1 MSPRSDIRHDGS
13 MRPGLLDDDA
23 TARLRAALDGYTVDA
38 VADRLGL
45 AGQAALQRG
54 DLAGVARRIDGDDPL
69 ATLLRLFVLCA
80 DVDGA
85 SAVRALA
92 PLRLDEAVAAGVLE
106 AAGGRI
112 RAALD
117 VRPYSEAT
125 PALPTATGTP
135 AGVAGGVAAPPWW
148 VVSDFGA
155 DVRGGPLAAD
165 HVLGIGAA
173 SVTLAQATPRAPVG
187 RALDVG
193 TGCGI
198 QALHL
203 ARHAEV
209 VVATDVSERALRM
222 AATSAALSGQAWD
235 LRAGSLLEPVAG
247 ERFDLVVANPPFVVS
262 AGAVGHEY
270 RDGGRAGDGVSEA
283 LVRGLP
289 GVLAEGGTAQLLANW
304 VITADQPWDERVGG
318 WLAGSGCDAWVW
330 QREIAEPGEYVT
342 LWLRDA
348 GERPGTERWR
358 ERYDA
363 WLDWFAAAGVA
374 AVGMG
379 LVTMWRTDAAD
390 PAVVCED
397 VPQALEQ
404 PIGPHVASW
413 PHRQRWLRA
422 RDDDALLAAALR
434 PADGLVLDRSAVL
447 DEDGWSEVTAQLR
460 QARGV
465 RWAVEVD
472 DAVATLVAGCD
483 GQTPLRVAV
492 GVLAA
497 ALGAD
502 ADAVARALAPVVRD
516 LVGRGFLLPEGVA

>member
-1 MSPRSDIRHDGS
+1 

-69 ATLLRLFVLCA
+69 ATLLRLFVLGA

-85 SAVRALA
+85 AATRALA
-92 PLRLDEAVAAGVLE
+92 PVRLDEAIAAGLL
-106 AAGGRI
+106 APAGDRLH
-112 RAALD
+112 AVLD
-117 VRPYSEAT
+117 VRPYSEAA
-125 PALPTATGTP
+125 PALPTATGTSGP
-135 AGVAGGVAAPPWW
+135 GAAPPWW

-173 SVTLAQATPRAPVG
+173 SLTLAQATPRAPVG

-222 AATSAALSGQAWD
+222 AATTAGLSGQRWD

-270 RDGGRAGDGVSEA
+270 RDGGRAGDGISEA

-304 VITADQPWDERVGG
+304 VITADQPWDERVAG
-318 WLAGSGCDAWVW
+318 WLASSGCDAWVW
-330 QREIAEPGEYVT
+330 QREVAEPGEYVT

-348 GERPGTERWR
+348 GERPGTDRWR

-390 PAVVCED
+390 PVVVCED
-397 VPQALEQ
+397 VPQVLEQ
-404 PIGPHVASW
+404 PIAPFVASW

-422 RDDDALLAAALR
+422 RDDGALLAAALR

-447 DEDGWSEVTAQLR
+447 DEDGWSEVAAQLR
-460 QARGV
+460 QARGL

-483 GQTPLRVAV
+483 GRTPLRVAV

-497 ALGAD
+497 SLGAD
-502 ADAVARALAPVVRD
+502 PDAVGRALAPVVRD
-516 LVGRGFLLPEGVA
+516 LVGRGFLLPEGAA